1 MGVCDTNHY
10 YCNIHTNRVTHTP
23 EQIGC
28 LHASKPSPCLRDA
41 HQQARTAVCMQL
53 QLTAHLVCECGCV
66 HVRARVVVMVVCNC
80 NRLQLITNSYV
91 IVILI
96 VIDDNFV

>member
-1 MGVCDTNHY
+1 MPTQANKTNYKAHSGQRY
-10 YCNIHTNRVTHTP
+10 VEFYLQNYI
-23 EQIGC
+23 QI
-28 LHASKPSPCLRDA
+28 
-41 HQQARTAVCMQL
+41 
-53 QLTAHLVCECGCV
+53 
-66 HVRARVVVMVVCNC
+66 RVVVMVVCNC

>member
-1 MGVCDTNHY
+1 MQQNLKCLDT
-10 YCNIHTNRVTHTP
+10 
-23 EQIGC
+23 
-28 LHASKPSPCLRDA
+28 
-41 HQQARTAVCMQL
+41 
-53 QLTAHLVCECGCV
+53 
-66 HVRARVVVMVVCNC
+66 RVVVMVVCNC

>member
-1 MGVCDTNHY
+1 MSLCIVKNKATPLSV
-10 YCNIHTNRVTHTP
+10 IAVSEVVT
-23 EQIGC
+23 
-28 LHASKPSPCLRDA
+28 
-41 HQQARTAVCMQL
+41 
-53 QLTAHLVCECGCV
+53 
-66 HVRARVVVMVVCNC
+66 RVVVMVVCNC

>member
-1 MGVCDTNHY
+1 MQVCQLLESHI
-10 YCNIHTNRVTHTP
+10 CL
-23 EQIGC
+23 GC
-28 LHASKPSPCLRDA
+28 LMSPAEPVLETEIHLDKELGTKEFKTP
-41 HQQARTAVCMQL
+41 TATSYITL
-53 QLTAHLVCECGCV
+53 FHSIDT
-66 HVRARVVVMVVCNC
+66 RVVVMVVCNC

>member
-1 MGVCDTNHY
+1 MSELVHCSMYIMCVMTV
-10 YCNIHTNRVTHTP
+10 I
-23 EQIGC
+23 
-28 LHASKPSPCLRDA
+28 ASI
-41 HQQARTAVCMQL
+41 
-53 QLTAHLVCECGCV
+53 
-66 HVRARVVVMVVCNC
+66 RVVVMVVCNC